1 MSETETLRLEA
12 RDRDRDLQKQVSRR
26 SRDRDLV
33 SRPTSLYSI
42 SITGK
47 MTGKSYAP
55 TEMIIR
61 GLPGWLAWFAGG
73 WGDPIPP
80 GKYWRPASA
89 AAGFDIYTP
98 QGPAWEASRVGQ
110 GASWPVG
117 CRLTRKPFLALS
129 LWTPHTH
136 TPRLHIHNTHIYSY
150 TPYLQQCR
158 PIYYLMSTQTDNPS
172 LPCLASACSRPT
184 EAMAYRHSIKSYRHS
199 IKSSQH
205 LMA

>member
-1 MSETETLRLEA
+1 MYRA
-12 RDRDRDLQKQVSRR
+12 PSRNVPVQNVR
-26 SRDRDLV
+26 
-33 SRPTSLYSI
+33 YSI

-55 TEMIIR
+55 TEMVIR

-110 GASWPVG
+110 GARVRVDQWGAGWLES
-117 CRLTRKPFLALS
+117 LS
-129 LWTPHTH
+129 
-136 TPRLHIHNTHIYSY
+136 
-150 TPYLQQCR
+150 
-158 PIYYLMSTQTDNPS
+158 
-172 LPCLASACSRPT
+172 
-184 EAMAYRHSIKSYRHS
+184 
-199 IKSSQH
+199 
-205 LMA
+205 